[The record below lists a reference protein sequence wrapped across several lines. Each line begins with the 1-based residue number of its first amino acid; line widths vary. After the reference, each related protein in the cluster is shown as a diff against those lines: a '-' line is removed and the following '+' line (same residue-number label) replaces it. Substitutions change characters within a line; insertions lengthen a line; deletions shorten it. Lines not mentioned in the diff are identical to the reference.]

1 LLLQV
6 KGDLG
11 SIASAQSVQLAST
24 EHQMELSAELSEA
37 QKASLVLGQE
47 MRHSSLSLT
56 SHLDNA
62 DAVAG
67 RVSSRLDKV
76 NQALSRVEK
85 VSVVLSALSAVVA
98 IPLQMIDQLHLRLF
112 ALFSMPAVILFF
124 WKPRKY
130 AYSLMAVYG
139 TWITL
144 QTNDML
150 TQSSLPRK
158 SYILLGTVQDQHL
171 NML

>member
-1 LLLQV
+1 MLLQV
-6 KGDLG
+6 KGDLD
-11 SIASAQSVQLAST
+11 SIASAQSVQLAT
-24 EHQMELSAELSEA
+24 AEHHVQLSAELSGA
-37 QKASLVLGQE
+37 QEASLALGQE
-47 MRHSSLSLT
+47 MRRSSLSLA
-56 SHLDNA
+56 SHLDTA

-85 VSVVLSALSAVVA
+85 VSVALSALSAVVA
-98 IPLQMIDQLHLRLF
+98 VPLQMIDQLHLRLF
-112 ALFSMPAVILFF
+112 ASFSMPAVILFI

-139 TWITL
+139 TWVTL
-144 QTNDML
+144 QTNDIL
-150 TQSSLPRK
+150 TQCSLPRK
-158 SYILLGTVQDQHL
+158 SDILLGTIQDHDL

>member
-1 LLLQV
+1 MLLQV
-6 KGDLG
+6 KGEFD
-11 SIASAQSVQLAST
+11 SIASAQSVHLASA
-24 EHQMELSAELSEA
+24 ERHVQLSAELSEA
-37 QKASLVLGQE
+37 QKASLALGQE
-47 MRHSSLSLT
+47 IRHISLSLA
-56 SHLDNA
+56 SHLDTA

-85 VSVVLSALSAVVA
+85 VSVMLSALSAVVA
-98 IPLQMIDQLHLRLF
+98 IPLRMIDQLHLRLF
-112 ALFSMPAVILFF
+112 ASFSMPAVILSF

-139 TWITL
+139 MWVTL

-150 TQSSLPRK
+150 TRCSLPRK
-158 SYILLGTVQDQHL
+158 YDIRLGTIRDHDL